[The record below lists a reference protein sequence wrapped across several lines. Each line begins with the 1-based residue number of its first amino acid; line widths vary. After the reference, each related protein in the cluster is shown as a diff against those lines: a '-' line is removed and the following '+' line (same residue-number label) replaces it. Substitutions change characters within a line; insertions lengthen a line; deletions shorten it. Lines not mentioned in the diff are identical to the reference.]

1 MKIKKLSLGL
11 MVLAFVALTS
21 VGFAAW
27 VITGDAEESTTGQ
40 IQVEQAIDARIQMT
54 VAIKDDAEKDNDN
67 VIIFGTGEAGTL
79 DPSKIWLTNTDVPDE
94 NLSVTLVLTITNWD
108 TVNANIDWFE
118 GSVSVAS
125 AAYDSAKVI
134 LNGEGEADDV
144 KLLGELPSESFDKDD
159 FVAGNGVYEIPLTF
173 TWGDAFKV
181 GGANLNPYT
190 YYNDG
195 TKTSA
200 DYGDEALAR
209 LNHIYQYLQPDGE
222 GNKATYTVTVTAAPA
237 EDPNA

>member
-27 VITGDAEESTTGQ
+27 VITGDAEASDNGQ

-54 VAIKDDAEKDNDN
+54 AEIKNDE
-67 VIIFGTGEAGTL
+67 VIIFGTGEAGTA
-79 DPSKIWLTNTDVPDE
+79 DASKIWLTNTDVPAE
-94 NLSVTLVLTITNWD
+94 KLSVTLVLTITNWA
-108 TVNANIDWFE
+108 TVDANIDWFE

-125 AAYDSAKVI
+125 AAYDLAQKRLVDEK
-134 LNGEGEADDV
+134 GEGTEDDV
-144 KLLGELPSESFDKDD
+144 YENLLGELPSAEFDKGD
-159 FVAGNGVYEIPLTF
+159 FAGDGVYEITLTF

-181 GGANLNPYT
+181 DSANLNPYT

-209 LNHIYQYLQPDGE
+209 LNHIYQHLQPVAEDQ
-222 GNKATYTVTVTAAPA
+222 KQTYTVTVTAAPT

>member
-27 VITGDAEESTTGQ
+27 VITGDAEASDNGQ

-54 VAIKDDAEKDNDN
+54 AEIKNDE

-79 DPSKIWLTNTDVPDE
+79 DPSKIWLTNTDVPAE
-94 NLSVTLVLTITNWD
+94 KLSVTLVLTITNWD

-125 AAYDSAKVI
+125 AAYDAAKVYTI
-134 LNGEGEADDV
+134 NEGDPE
-144 KLLGELPSESFDKDD
+144 KEQSFNLLGELPSESFDKDD

-181 GGANLNPYT
+181 DSANLNPYT

-209 LNHIYQYLQPDGE
+209 LNHIYNYLKPDGE
-222 GNKATYTVTVTAAPA
+222 DNKATYTVTVTAAPA
-237 EDPNA
+237 EDPDAQ